1 MYGIH
6 IGVLGE
12 FNEWNLRS
20 GEKPNLNTFAQEGGR
35 KRKQACTTAK
45 CANRTFLKARQQLEE
60 DKLIEKHDKT
70 NPKGGLSYK
79 MYFLT
84 EKGTKEL
91 QDTSIRNAIQELSRE
106 DLEKFMKQSKI
117 VVAEMIMQHLD
128 DLAATGGFYGGA
140 NRETYSENNVSEIE
154 NDLRKAGFNEWE
166 ITKMWLT
173 ELGYP
178 IIGFYEGKNKPPL
191 SQ

>member
-1 MYGIH
+1 MYSANLMSGTLDQVKNRILIH
-6 IGVLGE
+6 LLKKGE
-12 FNEWNLRS
+12 ESANKL
-20 GEKPNLNTFAQEGGR
+20 AQ
-35 KRKQACTTAK
+35 TAK